1 MALSLYLTQ
10 ADFAISSVCDARF
23 FHRFGCQMQLATHPC
38 TGMCRTKAKFE
49 SVEKGPYT
57 STSDS
62 QQSISCRAQS
72 VICVRRVCIYAH
84 EAHHSYSTPAPHSPS
99 SPSCTS
105 LTVQFWLPQRIC
117 HPCTPYPNKRSLSPL
132 CTNSVR
138 HRVLGLW
145 LECRRCQCHNSNP

>member
-99 SPSCTS
+99 FDIH
-105 LTVQFWLPQRIC
+105 LLAVRA
-117 HPCTPYPNKRSLSPL
+117 SLSSFGCRKEFVIPVHH
-132 CTNSVR
+132 TR
-138 HRVLGLW
+138 IKGLF
-145 LECRRCQCHNSNP
+145 LPFARIRYDTDFLACG

>member
-23 FHRFGCQMQLATHPC
+23 FHRFGCQMQLATHSC

-99 SPSCTS
+99 FDIH
-105 LTVQFWLPQRIC
+105 LLAVRA
-117 HPCTPYPNKRSLSPL
+117 SLSSFGCRKEFVIPVHH
-132 CTNSVR
+132 T
-138 HRVLGLW
+138 RVEGLF
-145 LECRRCQCHNSNP
+145 LPFARIRYDTEFLACG